1 MGKPNI
7 IKKPELVEM
16 RKCKFYCW

>member
-16 RKCKFYCW
+16 RKCKFHCW